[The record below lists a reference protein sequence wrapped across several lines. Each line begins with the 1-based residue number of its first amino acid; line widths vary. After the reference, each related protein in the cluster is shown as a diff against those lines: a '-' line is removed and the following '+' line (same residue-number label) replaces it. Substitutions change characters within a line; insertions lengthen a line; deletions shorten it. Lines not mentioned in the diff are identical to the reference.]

1 MKLQTITICGGITA
15 ASALTL
21 PLVDLALDL
30 PVRIYE
36 AAASAPALPLS
47 AFPKFETVRYQDA
60 VQNATSYTKVSSA
73 EVADANAEAS
83 AGSAQNAPTVPSF
96 NNDPALPPAAGGGS
110 TNDAANSAGDAQNT
124 PVTSP
129 EPEVAP
135 LPESPANTTT
145 DSFETEPIPAPA
157 SPETSSD
164 STVPA
169 DNSNNTTP
177 SVQANQAATCG
188 PLRTRI
194 EWSAYPTVDKRAFV
208 DAIACLQSK
217 PPLGPVPA
225 RDEPIHNNDL
235 FLIWH
240 RYFVWAFEQALRAEC
255 GFRVNGLPWWDET
268 RNAGRFAS
276 APVFTAEYF
285 GSLPTQNGGEGTC
298 ITNGRFAGLTL
309 HIGPGDGHQAHCLS
323 RAVDETGTAQ
333 VNKDY
338 ENLCL
343 SYTSFT
349 DFAKCWEQGP
359 HGISHNSIG
368 SVMADVKSSPGDPI
382 FWMHHLYIDRVFSA
396 WQDRDASG
404 ARKRTVNGCADGNRP
419 CTPLTMQ
426 TNIPMGGLLKDVTVG
441 QVMDTM
447 SGAMCYNF

>member
-15 ASALTL
+15 ASAMTL
-21 PLVDLALDL
+21 PLVDLALDHT
-30 PVRIYE
+30 VRIYQ

-47 AFPKFETVRYQDA
+47 AFPKFETVKYQDA
-60 VQNATSYTKVSSA
+60 VQNATSYTKVAAA
-73 EVADANAEAS
+73 EVADANAESTS
-83 AGSAQNAPTVPSF
+83 AG
-96 NNDPALPPAAGGGS
+96 GES
-110 TNDAANSAGDAQNT
+110 TSDAANSAGNPQDTT
-124 PVTSP
+124 PT
-129 EPEVAP
+129 
-135 LPESPANTTT
+135 
-145 DSFETEPIPAPA
+145 SFETEPVPAPV
-157 SPETSSD
+157 SPENSSD
-164 STVPA
+164 STVPVAPASAPASA
-169 DNSNNTTP
+169 DNNNTTSS
-177 SVQANQAATCG
+177 SVQANQAASCG
-188 PLRTRI
+188 TLRTRI
-194 EWSAYPTVDKRAFV
+194 EWSSYPTADKRAFV

-217 PPLGPVPA
+217 PASGQFPPA
-225 RDEPIHNNDL
+225 TSRYEDFVRLHQAWTPQIHNNDL

-240 RYFVWAFEQALRAEC
+240 RYFVWAFEQALRTEC

-268 RNAGRFAS
+268 RDAGRFAS

-285 GSLPTQNGGEGTC
+285 GSLPTQNGGRGRVSPMA
-298 ITNGRFAGLTL
+298 GYPSKQRFAGLTL
-309 HIGPGDGHQAHCLS
+309 HIGPGEGHRAHCLS

-349 DFAKCWEQGP
+349 DFARCWEQGP

-368 SVMADVKSSPGDPI
+368 SVMADVRSSPGDPI

-404 ARKRTVNGCADGNRP
+404 ARKRTVDGCADGNRP

-447 SGAMCYNF
+447 SGAMCYKF